1 MIGPALWN
9 MQYDIII
16 TGLAKKYPHLCI
28 YADDTLLIIGA
39 STTLEL
45 EKKEVE

>member
-1 MIGPALWN
+1 VIGPALWN